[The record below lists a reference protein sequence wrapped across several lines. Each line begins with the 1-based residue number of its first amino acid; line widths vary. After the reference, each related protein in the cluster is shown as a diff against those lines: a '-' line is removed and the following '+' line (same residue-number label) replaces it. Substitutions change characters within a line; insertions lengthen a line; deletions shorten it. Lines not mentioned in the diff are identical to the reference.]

1 MDLETLKRTAREDL
15 PVSDHEHID
24 QESFKNQM
32 IKQKVVGLQG

>member
-15 PVSDHEHID
+15 PLTDLEHID

-32 IKQKVVGLQG
+32 IKREVVRL